1 MDSGLVLLLVGG
13 FLLGGAYSVWS
24 VWNAEPAPTGRST
37 GQVSVAGFLLLAAV
51 LASVAGV
58 LWMVG

>member
-1 MDSGLVLLLVGG
+1 MYFGLALLLLGG
-13 FLLGGAYSVWS
+13 FLLGGVWS

-37 GQVSVAGFLLLAAV
+37 GQVAVAGFLLLAAV

-58 LWMVG
+58 LWMVR